1 MKDKLAIKGPRI
13 SKSVAKRLKA
23 QIGKDS
29 PRQIKNMKRVRPT
42 DELEIEK
49 RQREQLTVRFAGR
62 KPSPFSAEVDLMAA
76 SDSWRENYG
85 AIREQESFDSNKNV
99 PSKEKEREN
108 LKKLLVD
115 AGVEIVRLREAIEK
129 YIETPMVFHTIL
141 CQEDMKE
148 FYKRTR
154 WLVDALGEGNNDV

>member
-115 AGVEIVRLREAIEK
+115 AG
-129 YIETPMVFHTIL
+129 
-141 CQEDMKE
+141 
-148 FYKRTR
+148 
-154 WLVDALGEGNNDV
+154 